1 MVEAAVSLP
10 IIILAVM
17 LLLRVFVFYIEI
29 AVKQTAVQKGAL
41 EAWDSYKGC
50 TMKIYEADKN
60 VLLVKG
66 GLLKFDVNKTIYVK
80 AYFYNEDAMV
90 RANKMLTKE

>member
-1 MVEAAVSLP
+1 
-10 IIILAVM
+10 
-17 LLLRVFVFYIEI
+17 
-29 AVKQTAVQKGAL
+29 
-41 EAWDSYKGC
+41 
-50 TMKIYEADKN
+50 MKIYEADKN